1 MRTPTLPQSPSDSR
15 IVYALIEAKDG
26 GLFRS
31 EDGGEKWEHVSAA
44 RVIRQRAWYYS
55 CFTIDPTDAN
65 IVWVPQ
71 VNLVRTIDG
80 GKSWQSVK
88 GPMHGDH
95 HDVWIDP
102 SNPRRLLTGND
113 GGIALTVDGARH
125 LGGACAADAA
135 VLPHRRR

>member
-1 MRTPTLPQSPSDSR
+1 M
-15 IVYALIEAKDG
+15 IEAKDG

-31 EDGGEKWEHVSAA
+31 NDGGEKWEHVSAA
-44 RVIRQRAWYYS
+44 RVIRQRAWYYT
-55 CFTIDPTDAN
+55 CLAIDPTDAN

-88 GPMHGDH
+88 VPQHGDH

-102 SNPRRLLTGND
+102 TNAHRLLTGND
-113 GGIALTVDGARH
+113 GGIGFWTGSSGYDGHERDVVPRIWQ
-125 LGGACAADAA
+125 L
-135 VLPHRRR
+135 VWLF